1 MVRYKNLLFRALL
14 QRSHTKINLCNIPLS
29 IRLLSDQNKKLLRRF
44 FVKQDHPV
52 QVLWI
57 YLFFFF
63 MGKCKKS
70 TQCSEIVL
78 CKALEY
84 KVRPYGL
91 LFSWYTLSIRSFLRG
106 QNGKLWHGTTIF
118 AYLRTRETSG
128 IDHRELKIYE

>member
-29 IRLLSDQNKKLLRRF
+29 FRLLSDQNKKLLRRF

-57 YLFFFF
+57 YLFFLF

-91 LFSWYTLSIRSFLRG
+91 LFSWYIYQKLFEGPEWEIVTLNQQMAPLFLHIWG
-106 QNGKLWHGTTIF
+106 QERHL
-118 AYLRTRETSG
+118 E
-128 IDHRELKIYE
+128 